1 MLLWDSWKILYTRN
15 AWNDIHKSMTMQ
27 KILHNYVFV
36 RRTLIGSGMKPDNPP
51 SNSLYMSANRAHN
64 QPRRDSVYFCHI
76 YWRSECR
83 RYRSSISSSI
93 YEYCRCPLHEIV
105 DKLDV
110 PTSCTLL
117 GTWGWSEWK
126 ILGLEEEYFV
136 VLCCI
141 VLCVVVWCLLRIL
154 WIMRNGKKF
163 ERK

>member
-15 AWNDIHKSMTMQ
+15 TWNDIHKSMTMQ

-83 RYRSSISSSI
+83 RYRSNNSSSI

-105 DKLDV
+105 DKLDI

-117 GTWGWSEWK
+117 GTWCWSEIGERWGPWFEMTSK
-126 ILGLEEEYFV
+126 PRES
-136 VLCCI
+136 
-141 VLCVVVWCLLRIL
+141 RL
-154 WIMRNGKKF
+154 WRDAIS
-163 ERK
+163 ELIP